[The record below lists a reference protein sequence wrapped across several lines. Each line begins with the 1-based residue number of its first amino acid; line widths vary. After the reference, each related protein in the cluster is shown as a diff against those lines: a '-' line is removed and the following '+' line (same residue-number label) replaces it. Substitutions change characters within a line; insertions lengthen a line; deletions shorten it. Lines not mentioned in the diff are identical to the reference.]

1 MTRAQAEQICADPTN
16 SYSIEEH
23 NHRLAAWA
31 AATAAR
37 ESKLCR
43 FSVRKGVTILENAG
57 FRSDLA
63 KPEQLPSPS
72 EIDEVHLEW
81 RTKVIEAAANEQL
94 RFSHG
99 VGAKLINC
107 YLKVRFVCANCQDH
121 RNVRSLHPP
130 IDDLLLQ
137 SLAKQNVGGLKEEW
151 ARLRNARWSKFSSNT
166 YQEVIDRIR
175 QVLRADEPLW
185 QIERFWIGFR

>member
-1 MTRAQAEQICADPTN
+1 MHPTRMCAVPTN
-16 SYSIEEH
+16 SYSIEDH

-37 ESKLCR
+37 ASKLCR
-43 FSVRKGVTILENAG
+43 FSVQKGVKILENAG

-63 KPEQLPSPS
+63 KPEQLPPPAK
-72 EIDEVHLEW
+72 IDEVHLKW
-81 RTKVIEAAANEQL
+81 RSKVIEAAANEQL

-99 VGAKLINC
+99 VAAKLINC

-130 IDDLLLQ
+130 IDDLLLR
-137 SLAKQNVGGLKEEW
+137 SLAKENVGGFKKEW
-151 ARLRNARWSKFSSNT
+151 VRLRNARWSKFSSNT
-166 YQEVIDRIR
+166 YQEVINHIR
-175 QVLRADEPLW
+175 EALPDNEPLW
-185 QIERFWIGFR
+185 KIERFWIGFR